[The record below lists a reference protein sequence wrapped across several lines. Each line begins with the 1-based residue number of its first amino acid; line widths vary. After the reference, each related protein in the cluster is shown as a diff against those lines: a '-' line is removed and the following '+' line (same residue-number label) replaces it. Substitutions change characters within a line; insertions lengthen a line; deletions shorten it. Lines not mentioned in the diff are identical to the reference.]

1 MAWRICAIPILC
13 GVSNTSLIACRSSLT
28 TSSCSELLSR
38 TTGSCASGPRAP
50 LLPLVCNQVKV
61 STSYFLY
68 FLSPGQEDLMQSS
81 TSTDSPTHVP
91 MPLHPRALI
100 LDPVP
105 HVTEHWAHSLQSC
118 HTLSIPQSKCKQ
130 ILPPLEN
137 FVPAQTS
144 KLQLRVSV
152 LSPGQVSSPPGTAWR
167 HARALNSKPG
177 PQVAVHGDHSPQSCH
192 SVTISRKEKVKQ

>member
-1 MAWRICAIPILC
+1 
-13 GVSNTSLIACRSSLT
+13 
-28 TSSCSELLSR
+28 
-38 TTGSCASGPRAP
+38 
-50 LLPLVCNQVKV
+50 
-61 STSYFLY
+61 
-68 FLSPGQEDLMQSS
+68 MQSS

-118 HTLSIPQSKCKQ
+118 HMLSIPQSKCKQ

-152 LSPGQVSSPPGTAWR
+152 LSPGQVSSPPGSAWR
-167 HARALNSKPG
+167 HARALNWKPG

-192 SVTISRKEKVKQ
+192 SVTISRKEKVKQWCFVIRLPGQSGSSQSLACVDSPKHSFFWSRQVRVLIVRLSPQDALQTVHAPHWSHSP